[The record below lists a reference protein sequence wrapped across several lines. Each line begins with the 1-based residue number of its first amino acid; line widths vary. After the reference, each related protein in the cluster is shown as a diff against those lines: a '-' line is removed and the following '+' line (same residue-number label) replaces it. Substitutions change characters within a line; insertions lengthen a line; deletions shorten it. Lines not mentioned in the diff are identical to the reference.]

1 MRGGASGGALEM
13 NVVAES
19 LRGQHLLI
27 VEDEYF
33 LAQDLTDYFQ
43 QLGVK
48 VVGPVGSV
56 SEALE
61 LLNSTQ
67 VHGAVLDINL
77 RGERV
82 YPVADVLREKRVPF
96 VFASGYGG
104 ETEPAAYADVPRCI
118 KPVDFSVLA
127 KTVAEQIRGKTK

>member
-1 MRGGASGGALEM
+1 M
-13 NVVAES
+13 NNVDDS
-19 LRGQHLLI
+19 LRGRRLLI

-43 QLGVK
+43 QLGVE
-48 VVGPVGSV
+48 VIGPVGSV
-56 SEALE
+56 SEALK
-61 LLNSTQ
+61 LLDLAE
-67 VHGAVLDINL
+67 VHAAVLDVNL

-82 YPVADVLREKRVPF
+82 YPVADVLRQKRVPF
-96 VFASGYGG
+96 IFASGYGG

-127 KTVAEQIRGKTK
+127 RKVSEHICGKATQSE